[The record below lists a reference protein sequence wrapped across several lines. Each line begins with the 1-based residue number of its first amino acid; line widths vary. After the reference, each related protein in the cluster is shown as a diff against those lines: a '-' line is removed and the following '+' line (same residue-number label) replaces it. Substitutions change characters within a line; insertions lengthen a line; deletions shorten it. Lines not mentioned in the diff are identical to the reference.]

1 MWASSKD
8 GVVAVLEE
16 VAVLEVEVRE
26 EREGREGAVASL
38 VEGRGREE
46 ELGAALAW
54 ERLEG
59 RNRVEVLEARW
70 EKYQNRLLC
79 HS

>member
-1 MWASSKD
+1 M
-8 GVVAVLEE
+8 
-16 VAVLEVEVRE
+16 AVLEVEVRE

-38 VEGRGREE
+38 VEGREREG

-59 RNRVEVLEARW
+59 RNRREGMEARW
-70 EKYQNRLLC
+70 AVRPQGSTLFPIIVATIPDQL
-79 HS
+79 